1 MYEWAFPTYTGRVGP
16 AGWLGAEHSHT
27 GTETAVLNTQ
37 LAAATAGRLPGPW
50 RRYRRRGGLGGGGG
64 GGGGVQ
70 QHRAQPLSVR
80 PEGIAL
86 TTPAHPHQEE
96 G

>member
-1 MYEWAFPTYTGRVGP
+1 MYERAFPTYTGRVGP

-37 LAAATAGRLPGPW
+37 LAAAATAGRLSGPW

-70 QHRAQPLSVR
+70 QH
-80 PEGIAL
+80 
-86 TTPAHPHQEE
+86 
-96 G
+96 